1 MRSRTTFSLGG
12 LVILAI
18 VALFLGHATGVIK
31 ADADDLGLRPA
42 NTELMFVTRGSL
54 EGNIGVV
61 G

>member
-1 MRSRTTFSLGG
+1 MRRKATLALGG
-12 LVILAI
+12 LAVLIAGVL
-18 VALFLGHATGVIK
+18 LLGHATGAILAG
-31 ADADDLGLRPA
+31 ADEPGRRPA